1 MSGAYL
7 PGDTRQ
13 RIQDLIKDS
22 SITQAELAGII
33 GLSESAFSRYLKGQ
47 TEMLGDGYIIK
58 IAKHFNVSTDF
69 LLGETNIPDR
79 KNYDIEELGI
89 SAEAAKLLYTGRL
102 DSRVLNLLL
111 ENPHFPQLLALLA
124 RYQKEIVRSGIAA
137 MNQQLTFINSLL
149 LAQAE
154 SVPDSAGAATQL
166 AADLKGVRMPATIG
180 NGTFLFGAGSAMT
193 NDFILAGGNLA
204 AETGSSNALG
214 ALTVTTNA
222 TLTVE
227 AGGQLSFASF
237 VAGSG
242 LQPKA
247 VIIDA
252 PLTGDCV
259 RIGTDASGL
268 TAEQRTFFRWKDGTA
283 LHRVRIDGR
292 GYLHPLM
299 LGIVFSVR

>member
-1 MSGAYL
+1 MSGTYL

-33 GLSESAFSRYLKGQ
+33 GLSESALSRYLKGQ

-69 LLGETNIPDR
+69 LLGETDIPDR

-89 SAEAAKLLYTGRL
+89 SSEAAKLLYTGRL

-149 LAQAE
+149 LTQAE
-154 SVPDSAGAATQL
+154 SNPDNAGAATQL
-166 AADLKGVRMPATIG
+166 AADLRDVRMPVINADTTAIQNLFMLIVRDIKEQGETIAAASNAVTVQVLQRLREELSKG
-180 NGTFLFGAGSAMT
+180 QDSLDLRRITAEDLTGAVMRAVSIADIPEDALQGLGSA
-193 NDFILAGGNLA
+193 FK
-204 AETGSSNALG
+204 
-214 ALTVTTNA
+214 TVLDEMRNSTHD
-222 TLTVE
+222 E
-227 AGGQLSFASF
+227 
-237 VAGSG
+237 
-242 LQPKA
+242 
-247 VIIDA
+247 
-252 PLTGDCV
+252 
-259 RIGTDASGL
+259 
-268 TAEQRTFFRWKDGTA
+268 
-283 LHRVRIDGR
+283 
-292 GYLHPLM
+292 
-299 LGIVFSVR
+299 

>member
-7 PGDTRQ
+7 PGDSRQ

-69 LLGETNIPDR
+69 LLGETNILDR

-149 LAQAE
+149 LEQAE

-166 AADLKGVRMPATIG
+166 AADLKDVRMPVINADTTAIQNLFMLIVRDIKEQGETIAADSNAVTAQVLQRLREELSKG
-180 NGTFLFGAGSAMT
+180 QDSLDLRKITAEDLTGAVMRAVSIADISEDALQGLGSA
-193 NDFILAGGNLA
+193 FK
-204 AETGSSNALG
+204 
-214 ALTVTTNA
+214 TV
-222 TLTVE
+222 LDE
-227 AGGQLSFASF
+227 MRDS
-237 VAGSG
+237 
-242 LQPKA
+242 
-247 VIIDA
+247 IHD
-252 PLTGDCV
+252 
-259 RIGTDASGL
+259 
-268 TAEQRTFFRWKDGTA
+268 E
-283 LHRVRIDGR
+283 
-292 GYLHPLM
+292 
-299 LGIVFSVR
+299 

>member
-1 MSGAYL
+1 MSGTYL

-33 GLSESAFSRYLKGQ
+33 GLSESALSRYLKGQ

-166 AADLKGVRMPATIG
+166 AADLKGVRMPVINADTTAIQNLFMLIVRDIKEQGETIAADSNAVTVQVLQRLREELSKG
-180 NGTFLFGAGSAMT
+180 QDSLDLRKITAEDLTGAVMRAVSIADIPEDALQGLGSA
-193 NDFILAGGNLA
+193 FK
-204 AETGSSNALG
+204 
-214 ALTVTTNA
+214 TVLDEMRNSTHD
-222 TLTVE
+222 E
-227 AGGQLSFASF
+227 
-237 VAGSG
+237 
-242 LQPKA
+242 
-247 VIIDA
+247 
-252 PLTGDCV
+252 
-259 RIGTDASGL
+259 
-268 TAEQRTFFRWKDGTA
+268 
-283 LHRVRIDGR
+283 
-292 GYLHPLM
+292 
-299 LGIVFSVR
+299 

>member
-124 RYQKEIVRSGIAA
+124 RYQNEIVRSGIAA

-166 AADLKGVRMPATIG
+166 AADLKGVRMPVINADTTAIQNLFMLIVRDIKEQGETIAADSNAVTVQVLQRLREELSKG
-180 NGTFLFGAGSAMT
+180 QDSLDLRKITAEDLTGAVMRAVSIADIPEDALQGLGSA
-193 NDFILAGGNLA
+193 FK
-204 AETGSSNALG
+204 
-214 ALTVTTNA
+214 TVLDEMRNSTHD
-222 TLTVE
+222 E
-227 AGGQLSFASF
+227 
-237 VAGSG
+237 
-242 LQPKA
+242 
-247 VIIDA
+247 
-252 PLTGDCV
+252 
-259 RIGTDASGL
+259 
-268 TAEQRTFFRWKDGTA
+268 
-283 LHRVRIDGR
+283 
-292 GYLHPLM
+292 
-299 LGIVFSVR
+299 

>member
-1 MSGAYL
+1 MSQAYL

-22 SITQAELAGII
+22 SITQAELADII

-89 SAEAAKLLYTGRL
+89 SAEAAKLLYTDRL

-166 AADLKGVRMPATIG
+166 AADLKGVRMPVINADTTAIQNLFMLIVRDIKEQGETIAADS
-180 NGTFLFGAGSAMT
+180 NAVTAQVLQRLREELSKSQDSLDLRKITAEDLTGAVMRAVSIADIPEDALQGLGSA
-193 NDFILAGGNLA
+193 FK
-204 AETGSSNALG
+204 
-214 ALTVTTNA
+214 TVLDEMRNSTHD
-222 TLTVE
+222 E
-227 AGGQLSFASF
+227 
-237 VAGSG
+237 
-242 LQPKA
+242 
-247 VIIDA
+247 
-252 PLTGDCV
+252 
-259 RIGTDASGL
+259 
-268 TAEQRTFFRWKDGTA
+268 
-283 LHRVRIDGR
+283 
-292 GYLHPLM
+292 
-299 LGIVFSVR
+299 

>member
-33 GLSESAFSRYLKGQ
+33 GLSESALSRYLKGQ

-124 RYQKEIVRSGIAA
+124 RYQNEIVRSGIAA

-166 AADLKGVRMPATIG
+166 AADLRGVCMPVINADTTAIQNLFMLIVRDIKEQGETIAADSNAVTAQVLQRLREELSKGQDSLDLRKITAEDLT
-180 NGTFLFGAGSAMT
+180 GAVMRAVSIADIPEDALQGLGSA
-193 NDFILAGGNLA
+193 FK
-204 AETGSSNALG
+204 
-214 ALTVTTNA
+214 TVLDEMRNSTHD
-222 TLTVE
+222 E
-227 AGGQLSFASF
+227 
-237 VAGSG
+237 
-242 LQPKA
+242 
-247 VIIDA
+247 
-252 PLTGDCV
+252 
-259 RIGTDASGL
+259 
-268 TAEQRTFFRWKDGTA
+268 
-283 LHRVRIDGR
+283 
-292 GYLHPLM
+292 
-299 LGIVFSVR
+299 

>member
-1 MSGAYL
+1 MSGTYL
-7 PGDTRQ
+7 PGDN
-13 RIQDLIKDS
+13 
-22 SITQAELAGII
+22 
-33 GLSESAFSRYLKGQ
+33 LKGQ

-166 AADLKGVRMPATIG
+166 AADLKDVRMPVINADTTAIQNLFMLIVRDIKEQGETIAADSNAVTAQVLQRLREELSKG
-180 NGTFLFGAGSAMT
+180 QDSLDLRKITAEDLTGAVMRAVSIADIPEDALQGLGSA
-193 NDFILAGGNLA
+193 FK
-204 AETGSSNALG
+204 
-214 ALTVTTNA
+214 TVLDEMRNSTHD
-222 TLTVE
+222 E
-227 AGGQLSFASF
+227 
-237 VAGSG
+237 
-242 LQPKA
+242 
-247 VIIDA
+247 
-252 PLTGDCV
+252 
-259 RIGTDASGL
+259 
-268 TAEQRTFFRWKDGTA
+268 
-283 LHRVRIDGR
+283 
-292 GYLHPLM
+292 
-299 LGIVFSVR
+299 

>member
-33 GLSESAFSRYLKGQ
+33 GLSESALSRYLKGQ

-124 RYQKEIVRSGIAA
+124 RYQNEIVRSGIAA

-166 AADLKGVRMPATIG
+166 AADLRGVRMPVINADTTAIQNLFMLIVRDIKEQGETIAADSNAVTAQVLQRLREELSKG
-180 NGTFLFGAGSAMT
+180 QDSLDLRTITAEDLTGAVMRAVSIADIPEDALQGLGSA
-193 NDFILAGGNLA
+193 FK
-204 AETGSSNALG
+204 
-214 ALTVTTNA
+214 TVLDEMRNSTHD
-222 TLTVE
+222 E
-227 AGGQLSFASF
+227 
-237 VAGSG
+237 
-242 LQPKA
+242 
-247 VIIDA
+247 
-252 PLTGDCV
+252 
-259 RIGTDASGL
+259 
-268 TAEQRTFFRWKDGTA
+268 
-283 LHRVRIDGR
+283 
-292 GYLHPLM
+292 
-299 LGIVFSVR
+299 

>member
-1 MSGAYL
+1 MNYKETL
-7 PGDTRQ
+7 CQ
-13 RIQDLIKDS
+13 EHIFIQDLIKDS

-33 GLSESAFSRYLKGQ
+33 GLSESALSRYLKGQ

-124 RYQKEIVRSGIAA
+124 CYQNEIVRSGIAA

-166 AADLKGVRMPATIG
+166 AADLRGVRMPVINADTTAIQNLFMLIVRDIKAQGETIAADSNAVTVQVLQRLREELSKG
-180 NGTFLFGAGSAMT
+180 QDSLDLRKITAEDLTGAVMKAVSIADIPEEALQGLGSA
-193 NDFILAGGNLA
+193 FK
-204 AETGSSNALG
+204 
-214 ALTVTTNA
+214 TVLDEMRNSTHD
-222 TLTVE
+222 E
-227 AGGQLSFASF
+227 
-237 VAGSG
+237 
-242 LQPKA
+242 
-247 VIIDA
+247 
-252 PLTGDCV
+252 
-259 RIGTDASGL
+259 
-268 TAEQRTFFRWKDGTA
+268 
-283 LHRVRIDGR
+283 
-292 GYLHPLM
+292 
-299 LGIVFSVR
+299 

>member
-1 MSGAYL
+1 MAQTWL

-33 GLSESAFSRYLKGQ
+33 GLSESALSRYLKGQ

-89 SAEAAKLLYTGRL
+89 SAEAAKLLYTDRL

-124 RYQKEIVRSGIAA
+124 RYQNEIVRSGIAA

-166 AADLKGVRMPATIG
+166 AADLKGVRMPVINADTTAIQNLFMLIVRDIKEQGETIAADSNAVTAQVLQRLREELSKG
-180 NGTFLFGAGSAMT
+180 QDSLDLRKITAEDLTGAVMKAVSIADIPEDALQGLGSA
-193 NDFILAGGNLA
+193 FK
-204 AETGSSNALG
+204 
-214 ALTVTTNA
+214 TVLDEMRNSTHD
-222 TLTVE
+222 E
-227 AGGQLSFASF
+227 
-237 VAGSG
+237 
-242 LQPKA
+242 
-247 VIIDA
+247 
-252 PLTGDCV
+252 
-259 RIGTDASGL
+259 
-268 TAEQRTFFRWKDGTA
+268 
-283 LHRVRIDGR
+283 
-292 GYLHPLM
+292 
-299 LGIVFSVR
+299 

>member
-33 GLSESAFSRYLKGQ
+33 GLSESALSRYLKGQ

-124 RYQKEIVRSGIAA
+124 RYQNEIVRSGIAA

-166 AADLKGVRMPATIG
+166 AADLKGVRMPVINADTTAIQNLFMLIVRDIKEQGETIAADSNAVTAQVLQRLREELSKG
-180 NGTFLFGAGSAMT
+180 QDSLDLRTITAKDLTGAVMRAVSIADIPEDALKGLGSA
-193 NDFILAGGNLA
+193 FK
-204 AETGSSNALG
+204 
-214 ALTVTTNA
+214 TVLDEMRNSTHD
-222 TLTVE
+222 E
-227 AGGQLSFASF
+227 
-237 VAGSG
+237 
-242 LQPKA
+242 
-247 VIIDA
+247 
-252 PLTGDCV
+252 
-259 RIGTDASGL
+259 
-268 TAEQRTFFRWKDGTA
+268 
-283 LHRVRIDGR
+283 
-292 GYLHPLM
+292 
-299 LGIVFSVR
+299 

>member
-1 MSGAYL
+1 MSGTYL

-58 IAKHFNVSTDF
+58 IAKHFKVSTDF
-69 LLGETNIPDR
+69 LLGETDIPDR

-89 SAEAAKLLYTGRL
+89 SAEAAKLLYTDRL

-124 RYQKEIVRSGIAA
+124 RYQNEIVRSGIAA

-166 AADLKGVRMPATIG
+166 AADLKDVRMPVINADTTAIQNLFMLIVRDIKEQGETIAADSNAVTAQVLQRLREELSKG
-180 NGTFLFGAGSAMT
+180 QDSLDLRKITAEDLTGAVMRAVSIADISEDALQGLGSA
-193 NDFILAGGNLA
+193 FK
-204 AETGSSNALG
+204 
-214 ALTVTTNA
+214 TV
-222 TLTVE
+222 LDE
-227 AGGQLSFASF
+227 MRDS
-237 VAGSG
+237 
-242 LQPKA
+242 
-247 VIIDA
+247 IHD
-252 PLTGDCV
+252 
-259 RIGTDASGL
+259 
-268 TAEQRTFFRWKDGTA
+268 E
-283 LHRVRIDGR
+283 
-292 GYLHPLM
+292 
-299 LGIVFSVR
+299 

>member
-1 MSGAYL
+1 MAQTWL

-13 RIQDLIKDS
+13 RIQDLIKDN

-33 GLSESAFSRYLKGQ
+33 GLSESALSRYLKGQ

-166 AADLKGVRMPATIG
+166 AADLKGVRMPVINADTTAIQNLFMLIVRDIKEQGETIAADSNAVTAQVLQRLREELSKG
-180 NGTFLFGAGSAMT
+180 QDSLDLRKITAEDLTGAVMRAVSIADIPEDALQGLGSA
-193 NDFILAGGNLA
+193 FK
-204 AETGSSNALG
+204 
-214 ALTVTTNA
+214 TVLDDMRNSTHD
-222 TLTVE
+222 E
-227 AGGQLSFASF
+227 
-237 VAGSG
+237 
-242 LQPKA
+242 
-247 VIIDA
+247 
-252 PLTGDCV
+252 
-259 RIGTDASGL
+259 
-268 TAEQRTFFRWKDGTA
+268 
-283 LHRVRIDGR
+283 
-292 GYLHPLM
+292 
-299 LGIVFSVR
+299 

>member
-1 MSGAYL
+1 MSGTYL

-58 IAKHFNVSTDF
+58 IAKHFKVSTDF
-69 LLGETNIPDR
+69 LLGETDIPDR

-89 SAEAAKLLYTGRL
+89 SAEAAKLLYTDRL

-124 RYQKEIVRSGIAA
+124 RYQNEIVRSGIAA

-166 AADLKGVRMPATIG
+166 AADLRGVRMPVINADTTAIQNLFMLIVRDIKEQGETIAADSNAVTAQVLQRLREELSKG
-180 NGTFLFGAGSAMT
+180 QDSLDLRKITAEDLTGAVMKAVSIADIPEDALQGLGSA
-193 NDFILAGGNLA
+193 FK
-204 AETGSSNALG
+204 
-214 ALTVTTNA
+214 TVLDEMRNSTHD
-222 TLTVE
+222 E
-227 AGGQLSFASF
+227 
-237 VAGSG
+237 
-242 LQPKA
+242 
-247 VIIDA
+247 
-252 PLTGDCV
+252 
-259 RIGTDASGL
+259 
-268 TAEQRTFFRWKDGTA
+268 
-283 LHRVRIDGR
+283 
-292 GYLHPLM
+292 
-299 LGIVFSVR
+299 

>member
-1 MSGAYL
+1 MSGTYL

-58 IAKHFNVSTDF
+58 IAKHFKVSTDF
-69 LLGETNIPDR
+69 LLGETDIPDR

-89 SAEAAKLLYTGRL
+89 SAEAAKLLYTDRL

-124 RYQKEIVRSGIAA
+124 RYQNEIVRSGIAA

-166 AADLKGVRMPATIG
+166 AADLKDVRMPVINADTTAIQNLFMLIVRDIKEQGETIAADSNAVTAQVLQLLREELSKG
-180 NGTFLFGAGSAMT
+180 QDSLDLRKITAEDLTGAVMRAVSIADISEDALQGLGSA
-193 NDFILAGGNLA
+193 FK
-204 AETGSSNALG
+204 
-214 ALTVTTNA
+214 TV
-222 TLTVE
+222 LDE
-227 AGGQLSFASF
+227 MRDS
-237 VAGSG
+237 
-242 LQPKA
+242 
-247 VIIDA
+247 IHD
-252 PLTGDCV
+252 
-259 RIGTDASGL
+259 
-268 TAEQRTFFRWKDGTA
+268 E
-283 LHRVRIDGR
+283 
-292 GYLHPLM
+292 
-299 LGIVFSVR
+299 

>member
-1 MSGAYL
+1 MAQTWL

-33 GLSESAFSRYLKGQ
+33 GLSESALSRYLKGH

-69 LLGETNIPDR
+69 LLGETDIPDR

-166 AADLKGVRMPATIG
+166 AADLKGVRMPVINADTTAIQNLFMLIVRDIKEQGETIAADSNAVTVQVLQRLREELSKG
-180 NGTFLFGAGSAMT
+180 QDSLDLRKITAEDLTGAVMRAVSIADIPEDALQGLGSA
-193 NDFILAGGNLA
+193 FK
-204 AETGSSNALG
+204 
-214 ALTVTTNA
+214 TVLDEMRNSTHD
-222 TLTVE
+222 E
-227 AGGQLSFASF
+227 
-237 VAGSG
+237 
-242 LQPKA
+242 
-247 VIIDA
+247 
-252 PLTGDCV
+252 
-259 RIGTDASGL
+259 
-268 TAEQRTFFRWKDGTA
+268 
-283 LHRVRIDGR
+283 
-292 GYLHPLM
+292 
-299 LGIVFSVR
+299 

>member
-33 GLSESAFSRYLKGQ
+33 GLSESALSGLSESALSRYLKGQ

-124 RYQKEIVRSGIAA
+124 RYQNEIVRSGIAA

-166 AADLKGVRMPATIG
+166 AADLKGVRMPVINADTTAIQNLFMLIVRDIKEQGETIAADSNAVTVQVLQRLREELSKG
-180 NGTFLFGAGSAMT
+180 QDSLDLRKITAEDLTGAVMRAVSIADIPEDALQGLGSA
-193 NDFILAGGNLA
+193 FK
-204 AETGSSNALG
+204 
-214 ALTVTTNA
+214 TVLDEMRNSTHD
-222 TLTVE
+222 E
-227 AGGQLSFASF
+227 
-237 VAGSG
+237 
-242 LQPKA
+242 
-247 VIIDA
+247 
-252 PLTGDCV
+252 
-259 RIGTDASGL
+259 
-268 TAEQRTFFRWKDGTA
+268 
-283 LHRVRIDGR
+283 
-292 GYLHPLM
+292 
-299 LGIVFSVR
+299 

>member
-1 MSGAYL
+1 MSGTYL

-13 RIQDLIKDS
+13 RIQDLIKNS

-69 LLGETNIPDR
+69 LLGETDIPDR

-89 SAEAAKLLYTGRL
+89 SVEAAKLLYTGRL

-149 LAQAE
+149 LEQAE

-166 AADLKGVRMPATIG
+166 AADLRDVHMPVINADTTAIQNLFMLIVRDIKEQGETIAADSNAVTAQVLQRLREELSKGQDSLDLRKITAEDLT
-180 NGTFLFGAGSAMT
+180 GAVMRAVSIADIPEDALQGLGSA
-193 NDFILAGGNLA
+193 FK
-204 AETGSSNALG
+204 
-214 ALTVTTNA
+214 TVLDEMRNSTHD
-222 TLTVE
+222 E
-227 AGGQLSFASF
+227 
-237 VAGSG
+237 
-242 LQPKA
+242 
-247 VIIDA
+247 
-252 PLTGDCV
+252 
-259 RIGTDASGL
+259 
-268 TAEQRTFFRWKDGTA
+268 
-283 LHRVRIDGR
+283 
-292 GYLHPLM
+292 
-299 LGIVFSVR
+299 

>member
-33 GLSESAFSRYLKGQ
+33 GLSESALSRYLKGQ

-124 RYQKEIVRSGIAA
+124 RYQNEIVRSGIAA

-166 AADLKGVRMPATIG
+166 AADLRGVRMPVINADTTAIQNLFMLIVRDIKEQGETIAADSNAVTVQVLQRLREELSKG
-180 NGTFLFGAGSAMT
+180 QDSLDLRKITAEDLTGAVMRAVSIADIPEDALQGLGSA
-193 NDFILAGGNLA
+193 FK
-204 AETGSSNALG
+204 
-214 ALTVTTNA
+214 TVLDEMRNSTHD
-222 TLTVE
+222 E
-227 AGGQLSFASF
+227 
-237 VAGSG
+237 
-242 LQPKA
+242 
-247 VIIDA
+247 
-252 PLTGDCV
+252 
-259 RIGTDASGL
+259 
-268 TAEQRTFFRWKDGTA
+268 
-283 LHRVRIDGR
+283 
-292 GYLHPLM
+292 
-299 LGIVFSVR
+299 

>member
-1 MSGAYL
+1 MSGTYL

-58 IAKHFNVSTDF
+58 IAKHFKVSTDF
-69 LLGETNIPDR
+69 LLGETDIPDR

-89 SAEAAKLLYTGRL
+89 SAEAAKLLYTDRL

-166 AADLKGVRMPATIG
+166 AADLKDVRMPVINADTTAIQNLFMLIVRDIKEQGETIAADSNAVTAQVLQRLREELSKG
-180 NGTFLFGAGSAMT
+180 QDSLDLRKITAEDLTGAVMRAVSIADISEDALQGLGSA
-193 NDFILAGGNLA
+193 FK
-204 AETGSSNALG
+204 
-214 ALTVTTNA
+214 TV
-222 TLTVE
+222 LDE
-227 AGGQLSFASF
+227 MRDS
-237 VAGSG
+237 
-242 LQPKA
+242 
-247 VIIDA
+247 IHD
-252 PLTGDCV
+252 
-259 RIGTDASGL
+259 
-268 TAEQRTFFRWKDGTA
+268 E
-283 LHRVRIDGR
+283 
-292 GYLHPLM
+292 
-299 LGIVFSVR
+299 

>member
-33 GLSESAFSRYLKGQ
+33 GLSESALSRYLKGQ

-69 LLGETNIPDR
+69 LLGETDIPDR

-89 SAEAAKLLYTGRL
+89 SVEAAKLLYTGRL

-124 RYQKEIVRSGIAA
+124 RYQKVIVRSGIAA

-154 SVPDSAGAATQL
+154 SNPDSAGAATQL
-166 AADLKGVRMPATIG
+166 ATDLRDVRMPVINADTTAIQNLFMLIVRDIKEQGETIAADSNAVTAQVLQRLREELSKG
-180 NGTFLFGAGSAMT
+180 QDSLDLRRITAEDLTGAVMRAVSIADIPEDALQGLGSA
-193 NDFILAGGNLA
+193 FK
-204 AETGSSNALG
+204 
-214 ALTVTTNA
+214 TVLDEMRNSTHD
-222 TLTVE
+222 E
-227 AGGQLSFASF
+227 
-237 VAGSG
+237 
-242 LQPKA
+242 
-247 VIIDA
+247 
-252 PLTGDCV
+252 
-259 RIGTDASGL
+259 
-268 TAEQRTFFRWKDGTA
+268 
-283 LHRVRIDGR
+283 
-292 GYLHPLM
+292 
-299 LGIVFSVR
+299 

>member
-1 MSGAYL
+1 MSGTYL

-13 RIQDLIKDS
+13 RIQDLIKNS

-33 GLSESAFSRYLKGQ
+33 GLSESALSRYLKGQ

-69 LLGETNIPDR
+69 LLGETDIPDR

-89 SAEAAKLLYTGRL
+89 SVEAAKLLYTGRL

-149 LAQAE
+149 LEQAE

-166 AADLKGVRMPATIG
+166 AADLRDVHMPVINADTTAIQNLFMLIVRDIKEQGETIAADSNAVTAQVLQRLREELSKGQDSLDLRKITAEDLT
-180 NGTFLFGAGSAMT
+180 GAVMRAVSIADIPEDALQGLGSA
-193 NDFILAGGNLA
+193 FK
-204 AETGSSNALG
+204 
-214 ALTVTTNA
+214 TVLDEMRNSTHD
-222 TLTVE
+222 E
-227 AGGQLSFASF
+227 
-237 VAGSG
+237 
-242 LQPKA
+242 
-247 VIIDA
+247 
-252 PLTGDCV
+252 
-259 RIGTDASGL
+259 
-268 TAEQRTFFRWKDGTA
+268 
-283 LHRVRIDGR
+283 
-292 GYLHPLM
+292 
-299 LGIVFSVR
+299 

>member
-166 AADLKGVRMPATIG
+166 AADLKGVRMPVINADTTAIQNLFMLIVRDIKEQGETIAADSNAVTVQVLQRLREELSKG
-180 NGTFLFGAGSAMT
+180 QDSLDLRKITTEDLTGAVMRAVSIADIPEDALQGLGSA
-193 NDFILAGGNLA
+193 FK
-204 AETGSSNALG
+204 
-214 ALTVTTNA
+214 TVLDEMRNSTHD
-222 TLTVE
+222 E
-227 AGGQLSFASF
+227 
-237 VAGSG
+237 
-242 LQPKA
+242 
-247 VIIDA
+247 
-252 PLTGDCV
+252 
-259 RIGTDASGL
+259 
-268 TAEQRTFFRWKDGTA
+268 
-283 LHRVRIDGR
+283 
-292 GYLHPLM
+292 
-299 LGIVFSVR
+299 